1 MPHQRLSFDHKQ
13 STTIESV
20 AYDGTHLQIS
30 FRPWKEG
37 QEPSHYSYQ
46 NFTPAMFAELQ
57 AAIARGE
64 KPSDWLRAH
73 KVIMPKGKDDK
84 HPTKRLE
91 PHEVWK

>member
-1 MPHQRLSFDHKQ
+1 MPHTCLAFDHKQ
-13 STTIESV
+13 SSTIESV

-37 QEPSHYSYQ
+37 QDPSHYTYE
-46 NFTPAMFAELQ
+46 NVTPEMFAALKTHTD
-57 AAIARGE
+57 AGG
-64 KPSDWLRAH
+64 KPSEWLREH

-91 PHEVWK
+91 AHEVWK